1 MRIRGGK
8 NRGRELRALKS
19 DHIRPPLE
27 RVRQMI
33 FSILADRVAGA
44 NILDLFAGTGSLGL
58 EVLSRGARRALF
70 VDNSAQSVRALKGNI
85 AACRMES
92 QTAVMMMSAFQIFN
106 SRRLHDAG
114 PYDIIFADPS
124 YPLLDTERGLG
135 RFLRLLDRLVEEG
148 LLAPEGRIVARC
160 RPGVMRLEELQQLES
175 ERAERVGDTEVFFLK
190 RKMRTQ

>member
-1 MRIRGGK
+1 
-8 NRGRELRALKS
+8 
-19 DHIRPPLE
+19 
-27 RVRQMI
+27 MI